1 MSSTSSHDAALVLDT
16 SSVPL
21 DHAAANT
28 GFHLGS
34 LRWWAIGRLIVIGT
48 VFGLITKYH
57 LIKVWKRYNA
67 KKGAYLRTNTPCS
80 QLI

>member
-1 MSSTSSHDAALVLDT
+1 MSSTSSHDAALVLGG
-16 SSVPL
+16 SPVPL

-28 GFHLGS
+28 CFHLGS
-34 LRWWAIGRLIVIGT
+34 FRWWAIGRLIIIGT

-67 KKGAYLRTNTPCS
+67 KKGACLRTNIPCPK
-80 QLI
+80 LI